1 MEQSIQNAVNVLN
14 MKKSSILL
22 LALFVTVISTAQTK
36 IHQGDGTYA
45 SNKVL
50 LTIDGN
56 KIRVGDGTYSSNK
69 VVFTIDGTKI
79 REGDGTY
86 SSNKV
91 LFTIDGNKIRQGDGT
106 YSSNKVL
113 YTIEGS
119 LAITKIACLLFYIL

>member
-45 SNKVL
+45 SNKV
-50 LTIDGN
+50 I
-56 KIRVGDGTYSSNK
+56 
-69 VVFTIDGTKI
+69 FTIDGTKI

-106 YSSNKVL
+106 YLSNKVL
-113 YTIEGS
+113 YTIEGA